1 MNGNASPAM
10 PNPMMI
16 QPLTVNP
23 TFFMALVPDPSLF
36 FDAIDWPKKM

>member
-23 TFFMALVPDPSLF
+23 TFFMALVPTLRPS